1 MSEETAP
8 VRDQNRGERW
18 GAERPAGTG
27 VDWDAIISPRMHLFS
42 AMFLLV
48 MLVGMSSEVSA
59 PACHGKTFKLTVTV
73 L

>member
-18 GAERPAGTG
+18 GAERPAGIG

-48 MLVGMSSEVSA
+48 MLAGMPSEVSA
-59 PACHGKTFKLTVTV
+59 LACHGKALKLTIDK